1 MIVDHGGGY
10 YTLYGHLS
18 ELKVS
23 VGEEVEADRVIGL
36 VGDSGSLEGSAL
48 YFEIR
53 HHGKPVDPGPWFK
66 G

>member
-1 MIVDHGGGY
+1 V
-10 YTLYGHLS
+10 
-18 ELKVS
+18 KVT
-23 VGEEVEADRVIGL
+23 VGEEIEAERVIGL

-53 HHGKPVDPGPWFK
+53 LHGKPVDPSPWFK

>member
-1 MIVDHGGGY
+1 
-10 YTLYGHLS
+10 
-18 ELKVS
+18 
-23 VGEEVEADRVIGL
+23 VGDEVEADKVIGL

-53 HHGKPVDPGPWFK
+53 HHGKPVDPSPWFK